1 MLPSVAIEGFFL
13 SSLHK
18 TLEVTVAPCNFY
30 SMFQKPLS
38 ILKCCI
44 HLFLIL
50 SLLFLCVPINTSE
63 LFHNLFK
70 GTMNCQIIYIHIIF
84 VNTVLQ
90 SPCQLRFNT
99 NKYRKPHFARS
110 YTHLLMIKAKQFVRM
125 ELLSTEFL
133 MK

>member
-1 MLPSVAIEGFFL
+1 MLYSFVSNSVPSFF
-13 SSLHK
+13 
-18 TLEVTVAPCNFY
+18 
-30 SMFQKPLS
+30 
-38 ILKCCI
+38 
-44 HLFLIL
+44 
-50 SLLFLCVPINTSE
+50 CVPINTSE

-110 YTHLLMIKAKQFVRM
+110 YTHLLVIKAKQFVRM